1 MSEFLRSKSSRSH
14 WFGRRAKSRTSTGA
28 YTIAFS
34 LSPGFQPARPS
45 TLWLTPAGRLYRI
58 TTTPAFGRN
67 GFVPLQSVKYPSS
80 PFLRHTDILEDGLKA
95 SGVAG
100 SRLQR
105 ACASR

>member
-1 MSEFLRSKSSRSH
+1 
-14 WFGRRAKSRTSTGA
+14 
-28 YTIAFS
+28 
-34 LSPGFQPARPS
+34 
-45 TLWLTPAGRLYRI
+45 
-58 TTTPAFGRN
+58 
-67 GFVPLQSVKYPSS
+67 VKYPSS